1 MDICT
6 ECNGIGYFTDVLQLH
21 KINGSNNA
29 IEKCDNC
36 NKFKNDEY
44 AKLYHKENK

>member
-1 MDICT
+1 MKICI
-6 ECNGIGYFTDVLQLH
+6 ECNGDGYFTNVLQLH
-21 KINGSNNA
+21 KIDGIDNS

-36 NKFKNDEY
+36 NKFKNDEQ